1 MHSAQADLGRELL
14 YLGCLMVLVLLG
26 IWFGRQY
33 DRLYAGAV
41 IDEALQ

>member
-1 MHSAQADLGRELL
+1 
-14 YLGCLMVLVLLG
+14 VLVLLG